1 MTQTLEWMEHEKWMR
16 RCLELGERA
25 LAAGDP
31 PVGALLVKAGVPIG
45 EGLEAARSNNDVT
58 CHAEI
63 EAIRAAVQRAGVE
76 AVRGATLYTTHE
88 PCLMCS
94 YVIRHYRVSQVVIGT
109 TVPAVGGF
117 SSAYPLLTATDIPVW
132 SDPPRVVTDV
142 LGEAARSL
150 SRRYRPQPPNQA

>member
-1 MTQTLEWMEHEKWMR
+1 MTELPESMEHEKWMR

-31 PVGALLVKAGVPIG
+31 PVGALLVKAGVQIG
-45 EGLEAARSNNDVT
+45 EGVEAARTRNDVT

-76 AVRGATLYTTHE
+76 AVRGAALYTTHE

-94 YVIRHYRVSQVVIGT
+94 YVIRHYRVGQVIIGT

-117 SSAYPLLTATDIPVW
+117 SSAYPLLTAVDIPAW
-132 SDPPRVVTDV
+132 PAPPQVVADV

-150 SRRYRPQPPNQA
+150 SRRYSQRPPDKK